1 MSKTKQQLAE
11 ELARAGVFVETPTID
26 APEPDFSI
34 ETVGQDGD
42 LAKLASDEKFMS
54 EPIKIRLATT
64 TDPNAT
70 PYAIVTVNDVRNRAV
85 IPRGVPFDV
94 KRCHVEVL
102 ARMRETRYTQPV
114 RNMSDPE
121 SGNGLIPQHAMVY
134 PFEVLH
140 DPNPRGRA
148 WLERIMSEPAY

>member
-1 MSKTKQQLAE
+1 MSKKQNAE
-11 ELARAGVFVETPTID
+11 ELARAGIFVEVPTID
-26 APEPDFSI
+26 APPLDFSI
-34 ETVGQDGD
+34 EPVG
-42 LAKLASDEKFMS
+42 SDNELGRVAAQEAFMN

-94 KRCHVEVL
+94 KRSHVEVL
-102 ARMRETRYTQPV
+102 ARMRETRYTQPN

-121 SGNGLIPQHAMVY
+121 SGNGLVPQHAMVY

-140 DPNPRGRA
+140 DPNPKGRA
-148 WLERIMSEPAY
+148 WLERVMSEPAY